1 MAYGQIPLRKA
12 NENQLNSHVE
22 VNPINA
28 DFNGYTIAASL
39 IKNYKVLKNSVTHRR
54 LLITNIHA
62 SVIQHRHIEAKSCKL
77 MPTSIVV

>member
-1 MAYGQIPLRKA
+1 MSYGQIPLRKA

-28 DFNGYTIAASL
+28 DFNGHTIAASF
-39 IKNYKVLKNSVTHRR
+39 IKNYKLLKNSVTHSRV
-54 LLITNIHA
+54 LITNIHA
-62 SVIQHRHIEAKSCKL
+62 SVIEHRQIEAKSRKL